1 MGDRLTAE
9 QKVFYKN
16 QYKEIVDSIDIDSL
30 NPTGLLKIE
39 EIKKKRKINQ
49 REFLLLERM
58 QNKTIFQ
65 KDETLTDDE
74 REEQQKFYE
83 ERRRLR
89 KEEEDAEK
97 RNFSVVCAIFGVDLH
112 HSKLKHLN
120 WYQTKPLI

>member
-1 MGDRLTAE
+1 
-9 QKVFYKN
+9 
-16 QYKEIVDSIDIDSL
+16 
-30 NPTGLLKIE
+30 
-39 EIKKKRKINQ
+39 
-49 REFLLLERM
+49 M

-97 RNFSVVCAIFGVDLH
+97 RNFSWFVRYLVWIYIIR
-112 HSKLKHLN
+112 S
-120 WYQTKPLI
+120 

>member
-1 MGDRLTAE
+1 
-9 QKVFYKN
+9 
-16 QYKEIVDSIDIDSL
+16 
-30 NPTGLLKIE
+30 
-39 EIKKKRKINQ
+39 
-49 REFLLLERM
+49 M

-97 RNFSVVCAIFGVDLH
+97 RNFFVVCAIFGVDLH

-120 WYQTKPLI
+120 CYQTKPLI